1 MEGGGRIRR
10 EDRAQG
16 RRRRR
21 RKQEEGKDGMAE
33 SGTLQ
38 DVDVGKKRKDIN
50 ARVGDLRGG
59 AGGGLGAAD

>member
-1 MEGGGRIRR
+1 M
-10 EDRAQG
+10 
-16 RRRRR
+16 
-21 RKQEEGKDGMAE
+21 KQEEGKDGMAE

-59 AGGGLGAAD
+59 AGGGGGGGEAD